1 MKTKEEYKL
10 IFDKQLE
17 QLKIEREKNRKK
29 FWDNLKHFENPDDVP
44 EIPRVGEKEYKE
56 FYIPRLI
63 DAGAIPK
70 KDLIDGQVYVGNHRN
85 CTLAKWNK
93 EKNKFDHWRYKFGW
107 VKDDCN
113 HFEDNDGFAL
123 FVPIGLGTEEEFNN
137 QIK

>member
-17 QLKIEREKNRKK
+17 QLKIEREKNCKK

-113 HFEDNDGFAL
+113 HFEDDDGLAL

>member
-44 EIPRVGEKEYKE
+44 EIPRVDEKQYKE
-56 FYIPRLI
+56 FYIPKLI

-70 KDLIDGQVYVGNHRN
+70 KNLIDGQVYVGNHRN

-113 HFEDNDGFAL
+113 HFEDDDGLAL